1 MTTRKKAFTCTEPV
15 GEIELADER
24 RWIQPLFPG
33 EARGEI
39 VSGNLTLICASLGTS
54 YEIETKGKI
63 LLIEEWNI
71 EPWEIDHLINHL
83 YNAGKL
89 QETRGIVFGECVN
102 CLPDS
107 KTGFENSL
115 TLTDILEHFMNL
127 VKVPAI
133 YGLPLGHT
141 RDMATIPLG
150 CQVYLNETTGELF
163 IEESGTIG

>member
-1 MTTRKKAFTCTEPV
+1 M
-15 GEIELADER
+15 
-24 RWIQPLFPG
+24 
-33 EARGEI
+33 